1 MCIGIRINL
10 FYSKEKIMKLSAP
23 KQVTFIV
30 ALVLF
35 VLALIVELGKVAAL
49 AVAMPWLWIVAFVLL
64 ALGVLLKDF

>member
-1 MCIGIRINL
+1 
-10 FYSKEKIMKLSAP
+10 MKLNAP

-35 VLALIVELGKVAAL
+35 VLAFAAELGKVAVL